1 MGLISG
7 SIPPSF
13 VLSHYMPMVN
23 TTSNWLCFGAFLSP
37 PVSSLGIH
45 WPLTTDHCS
54 RATGHCS
61 RATRHSPLP
70 PKTIP
75 RWLLPDTDRP
85 AGYCLTPT
93 AELTKPNGTR
103 SRRAGPLS
111 HYAPNQ
117 AIPAEK
123 SIRFFPTRRR
133 PTVDRSLVAWRRST
147 PAALGV
153 PAGRLWVAMRIPSLL
168 GHARPWKGARCMIS
182 CVAKNRRFLVW
193 TMGSTSC
200 TLA

>member
-1 MGLISG
+1 
-7 SIPPSF
+7 
-13 VLSHYMPMVN
+13 MPLA
-23 TTSNWLCFGAFLSP
+23 TALA
-37 PVSSLGIH
+37 
-45 WPLTTDHCS
+45 PL
-54 RATGHCS
+54 
-61 RATRHSPLP
+61 ATRHYLP
-70 PKTIP
+70 KPF
-75 RWLLPDTDRP
+75 P
-85 AGYCLTPT
+85 AGCCLTPT

-103 SRRAGPLS
+103 SRRADPLS

-147 PAALGV
+147 PAAPGV
-153 PAGRLWVAMRIPSLL
+153 PAGSAL
-168 GHARPWKGARCMIS
+168 GRNAYPLSPWSARPWKGARCMIS

-200 TLA
+200 SGGLIRQRTRARSGNRMRENCTSGSVRGGTFGNRCP